1 MNNKHRELIEE
12 KVVNSQC
19 NPGDV
24 VTGWVIQS
32 DKVREIL
39 QATIDTVLDGER
51 ERVDKIIKQH
61 TSWKPAAGYGSEEE
75 KGFQKGLIAEAK
87 LIEKALTPLNK
98 EE

>member
-1 MNNKHRELIEE
+1 MKTHKELIEE

-51 ERVDKIIKQH
+51 ERVD
-61 TSWKPAAGYGSEEE
+61 TVLE
-75 KGFQKGLIAEAK
+75 
-87 LIEKALTPLNK
+87 
-98 EE
+98 

>member
-1 MNNKHRELIEE
+1 MNKHKKLIEE

-51 ERVDKIIKQH
+51 ERVD
-61 TSWKPAAGYGSEEE
+61 TVLE
-75 KGFQKGLIAEAK
+75 
-87 LIEKALTPLNK
+87 
-98 EE
+98 